1 MFVEVA
7 KLVAIILCIL
17 SLYGLFNT
25 AFLAPFSDI
34 HQRICESLVLLP
46 LAAGISLMSGLIF
59 RDAPQGTRRGGGR
72 LTATLPVQMFC
83 WASAAM
89 LVLFLISWYLESQ
102 CIFDPKI
109 RY

>member
-1 MFVEVA
+1 VSEVA
-7 KLVAIILCIL
+7 KLVAIVLCIL
-17 SLYGLFNT
+17 SLYALFNT

-34 HQRICESLVLLP
+34 HQRIWDSLVLLP

-59 RDAPQGTRRGGGR
+59 RDARQGTRPGGAR
-72 LTATLPVQMFC
+72 LTTTLPVQMFC
-83 WASAAM
+83 WASATM

-102 CIFDPKI
+102 CIFDPKV